1 MPLQRFNA
9 MFTLNGA
16 RRLMAVVF
24 VRAKARLY
32 LRANNSSAILSTFV
46 SMRDRRA
53 VIRIARLNHD
63 V

>member
-1 MPLQRFNA
+1 